1 MIIGL
6 LTRFII
12 TFPDYLQG
20 RFPKVWYKEMWK
32 SISYSLALALQASA
46 TLVVPLPKLKGPYT
60 VGTSVLELV
69 DSSRTDPFAPTLQQ
83 RDLVISLF
91 YPTNIKGDNDDEA
104 ERSKNCTLP
113 LQFPRLTAAYIDA
126 VYNDTNASAGRI
138 QGRSCLDS
146 PLSHPELPL
155 LLFGPGLGNS
165 RTFYSAELEELASY
179 GWNVVSVDHPYD
191 TGIVEYP
198 DGRAVYA
205 RDSVVVNGTADEYL
219 DVRVADMKFAL
230 DSLSDAAVVSRIP
243 GLDAAAD
250 TPALRTDKVGA
261 FGHSFGGA
269 TSLQLL
275 LNDTRFA
282 AGANFDGIL
291 FGSVVEEGTDSPFVL
306 FGTNPRMEDDTWTT
320 GWANLRGFKRQYA
333 VDDTE
338 HGAFTDFPIIR
349 DVLGADAPP
358 LLDTGLG
365 TIKGAR
371 IIDIE
376 TAYLNALFGRF
387 LKGEGGELLD
397 GEGSQDWPEVSL
409 VGEN

>member
-1 MIIGL
+1 MRKPIAYCL
-6 LTRFII
+6 
-12 TFPDYLQG
+12 
-20 RFPKVWYKEMWK
+20 V
-32 SISYSLALALQASA
+32 LALQASA
-46 TLVVPLPKLKGPYT
+46 ASIVPLPRLKGPYT
-60 VGTSVLELV
+60 VGTSILELV
-69 DSSRTDPFAPTLQQ
+69 DSSRTDPFAPNPQQ

-91 YPTNIKGDNDDEA
+91 YPTNPKGDDDDDEG
-104 ERSKNCTLP
+104 RSENCTLP
-113 LQFPRLTAAYIDA
+113 LQFPPLTAAYIDA
-126 VYNDTNASAGRI
+126 VYNDTNASAERI

-165 RTFYSAELEELASY
+165 RTFYSAELEDLASH

-191 TGIVEYP
+191 AGIVEYP

-205 RDSVVVNGTADEYL
+205 RDSIVVNGTADQYL
-219 DVRVADMKFAL
+219 DVRVADMKFVL
-230 DSLSDAAVVSRIP
+230 DSLSDAAVVSKIP
-243 GLDAAAD
+243 GLAAASAAD
-250 TPALRTDKVGA
+250 ANTIALRTDKVGA

-269 TSLQLL
+269 TALQLL

-282 AGANFDGIL
+282 VGANFDGIL
-291 FGSVVEEGTDSPFVL
+291 FGSVVEDGTDSPFVL

-320 GWANLRGFKRQYA
+320 AWGNLRGFKRQYA
-333 VDDTE
+333 VEDTE

-349 DVLGADAPP
+349 DVLGVDAPP

-371 IIDIE
+371 VIDIE

-387 LKGEGGELLD
+387 LKGETGELLD
-397 GEGSQDWPEVSL
+397 GEDAQDWPEVSL